1 MNATTITPV
10 LPEYAHRA
18 IARINARIRDDAIAT
33 GEARAEAKNSIL
45 AAQIIN
51 FGWRENGSAGK
62 ARDWFITAAENH
74 PYDPYAAL
82 AELEAKAAD
91 EVASRPQWYSRG
103 HVKGVIDIVREE
115 VGL

>member
-1 MNATTITPV
+1 MNTTTITPV
-10 LPEYAHRA
+10 LPEYAERA
-18 IARINARIRDDAIAT
+18 IARINTRIREDAIAT
-33 GEARAEAKNSIL
+33 GEARAEAKTPML
-45 AAQIIN
+45 ASLITN
-51 FGWRENGSAGK
+51 FGWIENGSAGN
-62 ARDWFITAAENH
+62 ARDWFVTAAENH

-103 HVKGVIDIVREE
+103 HIKGVIDIVREE